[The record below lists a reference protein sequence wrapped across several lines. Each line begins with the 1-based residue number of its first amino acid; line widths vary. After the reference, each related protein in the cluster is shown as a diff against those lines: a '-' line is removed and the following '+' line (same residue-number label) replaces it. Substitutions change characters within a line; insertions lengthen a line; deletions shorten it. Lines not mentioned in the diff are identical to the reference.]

1 MDTRSEPDPDRHD
14 VRLSAVVGDR
24 RRLMNIAYRLLGSV
38 TDAEDAVQEAF
49 TRWCALSPEQQE
61 AIESPNAWLSTVVSR
76 VCLDQLRSA
85 RVRRERYVGPWLP
98 EPLPDLAEW
107 SGGKD
112 QETADPADRITLDES
127 IDMAFLVVL
136 DSMTPAERVTF
147 LLHDVFRYPFA
158 EIADMVG
165 RSSAACRQLAYSAR
179 RRIQATQA
187 VETPAAQRADFVRG
201 FRRAWEAKDVGAL
214 IDILDPTVTAVA
226 DGGGVVLAS
235 LSPIESSDRVARY
248 FIQLAQ
254 LAGTVTLLE
263 RSVNGNPGLVAIH
276 EGAIASVYAFD
287 IADGRIQRIW
297 VVRNPDKLRLWSQL

>member
-1 MDTRSEPDPDRHD
+1 MNTRSESDPGRHD
-14 VRLSAVVGDR
+14 VRLSALVGDR

-38 TDAEDAVQEAF
+38 TDAEDAVQETF
-49 TRWCALSPEQQE
+49 TRWCALSLEQQE

-76 VCLDQLRSA
+76 VCLDHLGSA

-112 QETADPADRITLDES
+112 LETEDPADRITLDES
-127 IDMAFLVVL
+127 MDMAFLVVL
-136 DSMTPAERVTF
+136 DLMTPAERVTF

-158 EIADMVG
+158 EIAEIVG
-165 RSSAACRQLAYSAR
+165 RSPAACRQLAYSAR

-187 VETPAAQRADFVRG
+187 AEMPAAERAGVVRG

-214 IDILDPTVTAVA
+214 IDLLDPSVTAVA

-235 LSPIESSDRVARY
+235 LYPIEGSDQVARY

-254 LAGTVTLLE
+254 LAGTVTLFE
-263 RSVNGNPGLVAIH
+263 RTVNGKPGLVAIH
-276 EGAIASVYAFD
+276 EDAIASVYAFG
-287 IADGRIQRIW
+287 IVDGRIQRIW
-297 VVRNPDKLRLWSQL
+297 VVRNPDKLRLWSHL